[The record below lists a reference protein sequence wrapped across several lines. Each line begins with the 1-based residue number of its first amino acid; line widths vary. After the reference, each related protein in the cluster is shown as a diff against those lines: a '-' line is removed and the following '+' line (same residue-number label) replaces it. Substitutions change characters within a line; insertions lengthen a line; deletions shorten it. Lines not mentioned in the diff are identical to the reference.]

1 MRKFGIITAKA
12 GIAALAASM
21 VFQTAAMAAPADEL
35 NAIMEAQSE
44 MTSES
49 LIGEFIGF
57 SDLGKAMKESGLQI
71 QLDAGLLAET
81 IELMDLDEQVT
92 EDGHFSFNLQIDPEL
107 KKWLAEGSVGPTEES
122 FLDFSLYGDSDRLA
136 LSMPQ
141 FFSGALSLH
150 GGSLREQYE
159 TSALAE
165 ILGEMPEDI
174 PDIDLTFYPTAE
186 MMKLISDLSGGNQ
199 EELQQILMEASEDL
213 QVEKTEEG
221 DSTIYTATFAMSDI
235 MEIYRSILDSYSTFF
250 MDTGLITVE
259 DNNGMQ
265 MDLDEMLSQLETVYG
280 ESVDINFE
288 VKDDLVQGFNYEIYM
303 DTSTL
308 ADEET
313 EYAAVVEDTLE
324 PAGTAEDA
332 VAADVSAGEET
343 EAAAETEIAAET
355 ETAATAEGTQTETM
369 TESESVPEEDFQG
382 YLNYQVSYV
391 DPEDLSKGM
400 DFEMTISDADRNSL
414 GSAAFGLYR
423 ETTDDVT
430 ETYSMFMEIIDENGE
445 VQYTG
450 TPFSMTFNS
459 ATGDLDALFA
469 VDDGS
474 SRVEMNLDSTFS
486 QVEKGKKF
494 VWTIDELS
502 ISADD
507 EKMGLTA
514 EILAAAQPGEIA
526 APEEERDVLAMT
538 QAELLGLVTEIS
550 VNAETWSAQF
560 APEESTESEF
570 AVQDSEAYQSEAETE
585 QSETADTEAVSE

>member
-12 GIAALAASM
+12 GTAALAASM

-57 SDLGKAMKESGLQI
+57 SDLGKAMKDSGLQI
-71 QLDAGLLAET
+71 RLDAGLLAET
-81 IELMDLDEQVT
+81 IELMDLDGQVT

-423 ETTDDVT
+423 ETADDVT

-450 TPFSMTFNS
+450 TPFSMTFDS

-507 EKMGLTA
+507 EKMGMTA

>member
-12 GIAALAASM
+12 GTAALAASM

-199 EELQQILMEASEDL
+199 EELQQILTEASEDL

-250 MDTGLITVE
+250 MDTGVITVE

-423 ETTDDVT
+423 ETADDVT

-450 TPFSMTFNS
+450 TPFSMTFDS

-474 SRVEMNLDSTFS
+474 SRVEMKLDSTFS

-570 AVQDSEAYQSEAETE
+570 AVQDSEAYQLEAETE

>member
-12 GIAALAASM
+12 GTAALAASM

-122 FLDFSLYGDSDRLA
+122 FLDISLYGDSDRLA

-159 TSALAE
+159 NSALAE

-199 EELQQILMEASEDL
+199 EELQQILTEASEDL

-250 MDTGLITVE
+250 MDTGVITVE

-313 EYAAVVEDTLE
+313 EYVAVVEDTLE

-423 ETTDDVT
+423 ETADDVT

-450 TPFSMTFNS
+450 TPFSMTFDS

-474 SRVEMNLDSTFS
+474 SRVGMKLDSTFS

-570 AVQDSEAYQSEAETE
+570 AVQDSEAYQLEAETE